1 MRNNTG
7 VKLGVCHMWLC
18 WIHQVFGEGEVVGV
32 WCKSIQW
39 KDFTAHIVTCAGIN
53 LGEKSLFVL
62 FNDLLYSVSISIS
75 LIMYRTQILQGQC
88 LPSER
93 THQDRHSFLTGNSPE
108 WLHRP
113 RVVAG
118 IFWLR
123 GEWRSV
129 STRRKDNI
137 FVFQHLLEVLPLT
150 LGEWQ

>member
-39 KDFTAHIVTCAGIN
+39 KDFTAHIVACAGIN

-62 FNDLLYSVSISIS
+62 FNDLLYSVSTSIS

-88 LPSER
+88 LCPQKGPTKTGTLSSQEILQSDFIGLGLWLASSDLEENGDQWVPGER
-93 THQDRHSFLTGNSPE
+93 IIFLFFS
-108 WLHRP
+108 
-113 RVVAG
+113 
-118 IFWLR
+118 IFLKFYLW
-123 GEWRSV
+123 
-129 STRRKDNI
+129 
-137 FVFQHLLEVLPLT
+137 H
-150 LGEWQ
+150 